1 MWLQCILPRTLLFH
15 HIQIGL
21 KQNNLFLNTDSM
33 PLGSTIDK
41 ERVPFLP
48 QTPSYQHAIPVTSEP
63 SSWWRPQ
70 HCRDDP
76 QGLGHWTKGESLVQ
90 TEGQRADISHPMQPS
105 GNTSKAQP
113 GPPEPCCHRRQQYP
127 LYVKV
132 QPCRSRK
139 MMTQSSG
146 LRLHLPSPSWEP
158 RSSHKQQIPDDLG
171 PYNLFSRGKRL
182 FLWEICTALTT
193 AFAIPALDCVEA

>member
-1 MWLQCILPRTLLFH
+1 
-15 HIQIGL
+15 
-21 KQNNLFLNTDSM
+21 M

-76 QGLGHWTKGESLVQ
+76 QGLGHWTKGESLIQ

-113 GPPEPCCHRRQQYP
+113 GPPEPCCHKRQQYP
-127 LYVKV
+127 LYVKA

-158 RSSHKQQIPDDLG
+158 QSSHKQQIPDDLG
-171 PYNLFSRGKRL
+171 PYNLFFQREKALPMGDLHSTNYS
-182 FLWEICTALTT
+182 ICNTSSWLCWG
-193 AFAIPALDCVEA
+193 IMRNRIHNHW